1 MKFLSLAQVFA
12 AFAAVAA
19 SPQKSNLRKLSVDEP
34 VRDGSGNDDFVSF
47 ERNLDEQAEDVFA
60 DAKPAPANC
69 QVRRSQLHNHFYN
82 TTF

>member
-34 VRDGSGNDDFVSF
+34 SAFL
-47 ERNLDEQAEDVFA
+47 E
-60 DAKPAPANC
+60 AKPASEACEVSSLPI
-69 QVRRSQLHNHFYN
+69 
-82 TTF
+82 